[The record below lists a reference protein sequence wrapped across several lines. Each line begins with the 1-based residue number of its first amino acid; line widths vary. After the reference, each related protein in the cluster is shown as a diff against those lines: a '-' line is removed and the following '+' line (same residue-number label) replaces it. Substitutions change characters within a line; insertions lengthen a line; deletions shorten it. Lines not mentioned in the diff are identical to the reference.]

1 MHGYTEE
8 LTMQDDIWDRWQRYQ
23 EIAELELVTH
33 DLDLLTQ
40 QAEQLTSQARE
51 LAQTFAIEKKDTEA
65 KQ

>member
-33 DLDLLTQ
+33 DLDILIQ
-40 QAEQLTSQARE
+40 EANQLTNEARE
-51 LAQTFAIEKKDTEA
+51 ISAKFEIEKPKEA